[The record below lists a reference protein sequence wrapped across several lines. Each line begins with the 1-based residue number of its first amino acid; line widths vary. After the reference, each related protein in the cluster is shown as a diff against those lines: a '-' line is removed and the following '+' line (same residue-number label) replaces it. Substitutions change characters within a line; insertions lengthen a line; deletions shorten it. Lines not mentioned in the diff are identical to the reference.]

1 MKIRTVFCLGLSFA
15 IAIQLRPYLMLS
27 FLIPLIFMVNFWVK
41 SRNSNRFLTHLIA
54 FLFPFLLIIG
64 SWTYRNYKIYHIFA
78 PYEYKLLDFYVNDNF
93 NESAFVAKKE
103 FINSL
108 GYSDIFWD
116 NKNPSSFFEDSSSRF
131 KLTSHFNYPQNWP
144 LTDFSELTK
153 TRDYL
158 LKYQKTKS
166 IQDKKRC
173 IKAFNNLTDSL
184 KNQHPFQ
191 RFIAIGQITYRMII
205 QSNTYF
211 IPFTTNQGIIV
222 VFWKIFEV
230 LIYILLLSGSFIGT
244 CISIIKRQY
253 SKYLVLILIP
263 ISIVLLTIYNRHAET
278 RYFLYSIPSLTI
290 LSCFAYTY
298 FKVNNNFILLFLHRI
313 RNFSQRN
320 K

>member
-1 MKIRTVFCLGLSFA
+1 M
-15 IAIQLRPYLMLS
+15 
-27 FLIPLIFMVNFWVK
+27 
-41 SRNSNRFLTHLIA
+41 
-54 FLFPFLLIIG
+54 
-64 SWTYRNYKIYHIFA
+64 
-78 PYEYKLLDFYVNDNF
+78 
-93 NESAFVAKKE
+93 
-103 FINSL
+103 
-108 GYSDIFWD
+108 
-116 NKNPSSFFEDSSSRF
+116 
-131 KLTSHFNYPQNWP
+131 
-144 LTDFSELTK
+144 
-153 TRDYL
+153 
-158 LKYQKTKS
+158 
-166 IQDKKRC
+166 
-173 IKAFNNLTDSL
+173 

-191 RFIAIGQITYRMII
+191 RFIAIGQITYRMIL

-263 ISIVLLTIYNRHAET
+263 ISIVLLTIYNRHVET

-298 FKVNNNFILLFLHRI
+298 IKVNNNFILLFLHRI